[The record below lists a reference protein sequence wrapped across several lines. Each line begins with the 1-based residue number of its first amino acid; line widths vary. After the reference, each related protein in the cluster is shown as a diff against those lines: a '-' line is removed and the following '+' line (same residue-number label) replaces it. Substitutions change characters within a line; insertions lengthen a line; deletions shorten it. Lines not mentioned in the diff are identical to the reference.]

1 MNKEYLKN
9 PPKKYRPAPF
19 WSWNEKLDVCETK
32 NQVEF
37 MEKAGLGGFFM
48 HARGGLQ
55 TEYLKDE
62 WFDNIKAA
70 SQKAND
76 TNMLAWGYD
85 ENGWPSGFGS
95 GAVNGLGVEYQQKYL
110 RCEQTDDAKQTK
122 TTVTNI
128 TYNGKNY
135 HLYYD
140 INPFYVDVLNKK
152 VIAEFIKSTH
162 EKYIDALGKSLGG
175 MTGFFTDE
183 PQVSRKGYP
192 WSFVLEDEYKNL
204 YGEEFTPKLLSLFI
218 EDENYTVIRYRY
230 WKLVRDLFTEAFNK
244 QIQAWCQKNGQLY
257 TGHMTCEED
266 FYYQMMCN
274 GSAMP
279 NYEFMDIPGMDHLGR
294 NEAST
299 NTIMQLTSAANQ
311 LGKKQILS
319 ETFALCGWN
328 VSFEELRWIY
338 EAQMVRGVNYLCQ
351 HLQGYSLRGI
361 RKRDYPASLYRHQPW
376 WKNYR
381 TFNDMV
387 SRIGML
393 IAEGRVDTNILLL
406 NSIEG
411 GWLTFAGTPESAV
424 ITNTLVYHQRMAMTS
439 LENAGFNYHLG
450 DNKLLERHGSV
461 EDGLLRVGTQKYSLV
476 IVPPT
481 TCLGRATYNLLKE
494 FKNAGGKI
502 IFTEVIPTYIDG
514 VKTDEFVELAKGMQV
529 AENDNIGAAVPS
541 CYKKIDLTYE
551 KQEKAVLTT
560 VRYFDDEGMAMYYL
574 VNPNQESVDFTA
586 NIKGKSAEEFSAVT
600 GKTKPLDFE
609 ISGDK
614 IVISGRLAGRGSAI
628 YFVYN
633 SNEKA
638 PAKNNKNL
646 LTPLNL
652 KGEWKIKSAD
662 NNALTL
668 DYCDLYINGELK
680 AKNLPINDVQE
691 IACSYEKKVKLDV
704 VFNFNTDTLE
714 FNTFNLALETPSIF
728 EITVNGKSAD
738 KTDLGYYHDIAFR
751 LINIKELVTLGS
763 NEIRLTCDFEQSAE
777 VYKNMKN
784 SLIFESE
791 KNKLTYDMEIEAVYL
806 VGDFGVKA
814 KAPFEKLE
822 RRALKTN
829 GDFVITQM
837 PKTVND
843 GEIATQGFPFFAGSM
858 TFEKEVDLSA
868 GETENRSVA
877 FSNLCSTVTEV
888 KINGADAGTVMWQPY
903 EVNALNLLR
912 QGKNSIEITV
922 TGNLRNLLG
931 PHHLSEGE
939 CFAVA
944 PRKFFHNSPIWSKGQ
959 NPDWVDSY
967 CFVEFGLFFK

>member
-1 MNKEYLKN
+1 MNKEHLKN

-19 WSWNEKLDVCETK
+19 WSWNEKLDVDETK
-32 NQVEF
+32 NQVKT
-37 MEKAGLGGFFM
+37 MENAGLGGFFM

-70 SQKAND
+70 SDKANESG
-76 TNMLAWGYD
+76 MLAWGYD

-110 RCEQTDDAKQTK
+110 RCEQTDGAKQTE

-128 TYNGKNY
+128 SYEGKNY
-135 HLYYD
+135 HIYYD

-152 VIAEFIKSTH
+152 VIAKFIESTH
-162 EKYIDALGKSLGG
+162 EKYIENLGKSLGG

-183 PQVSRKGYP
+183 PQVSRNGYP
-192 WSFVLEDEYKNL
+192 WSFVLEDEYKTL
-204 YGEEFTPKLLSLFI
+204 YGEDFTPNLLALFI
-218 EDENYTVIRYRY
+218 ETEDYTVIRYRY

-351 HLQGYSLRGI
+351 HLEGYSLRGI

-439 LENAGFNYHLG
+439 LEKAGFNYHLG

-461 EDGLLRVGTQKYSLV
+461 ENGTLKVGTQNYGLV

-494 FKNAGGKI
+494 FKNAGGSI

-514 VKTDEFVELAKGMQV
+514 VKTNEFIELAKGMPV
-529 AENDNIGAAVPS
+529 AENDNIGEAVPVG
-541 CYKKIDLTYE
+541 YKKLNLTYQVSE
-551 KQEKAVLTT
+551 KPILTAV
-560 VRYFDDEGMAMYYL
+560 RHFDDDGMTMYYL
-574 VNPNQESVDFTA
+574 VNPNQSDLDFTA
-586 NIKGKSAEEFSAVT
+586 NIKGKSAVQFNAIT
-600 GKTKPLDFE
+600 GETESLSFE
-609 ISGDK
+609 QSGDEIIIK
-614 IVISGRLAGRGSAI
+614 GTLHGHNSAI

-633 SNEKA
+633 NDE
-638 PAKNNKNL
+638 NKPVKDENKD
-646 LTPLNL
+646 LTPLDL
-652 KGEWKIKSAD
+652 KGEWQIKSAD

-680 AKNLPINDVQE
+680 AKNLPVNDVQE
-691 IACSYEKKVKLDV
+691 IACSYEKKVKLEV
-704 VFNFNTDTLE
+704 VFNFNTNTLD
-714 FNTFNLALETPSIF
+714 FNTFNLAVETPSIF
-728 EITVNGKSAD
+728 EITVNGKKAN
-738 KTDLGYYHDIAFR
+738 KTDLGFYHDPAFR
-751 LINIKELVTLGS
+751 LIDVKDLVSLGN
-763 NEIRLTCDFEQSAE
+763 NEICLACDFEQSKQ

-806 VGDFGVKA
+806 VGDFGVVA
-814 KAPFEKLE
+814 NAPFEKLE
-822 RRALKTN
+822 RRAVRTN
-829 GDFVITQM
+829 GDFVITEM
-837 PKTVND
+837 PKVVNC

-858 TFEKEVDLSA
+858 TFEKEITL
-868 GETENRSVA
+868 TEEESKGRSIE

-888 KINGADAGTVMWQPY
+888 KINGTDAGTVMWQPY
-903 EVNALNLLR
+903 SLSAGDLLR
-912 QGKNSIEITV
+912 AGTNKIEITV

-944 PRKFFHNSPIWSKGQ
+944 PPKFFHNSPLWSKGQ